1 MIQTNTLEFST
12 KGENDILNVTPQV
25 EAVLDKS
32 RTLEGSVV
40 IFVQSTTS
48 GLAIMEFEQGLLT
61 DFPKVME
68 RVAPKGAEYE
78 HEAAWHDGNGHSHMR
93 SSLLGT
99 SLVVPFS
106 RGRLLLGRWQ
116 QIVLAEFD
124 VRPRKR
130 TVIVQIISS

>member
-1 MIQTNTLEFST
+1 MIETNTLEFST
-12 KGENDILNVTPQV
+12 KGENDILNITPQV

-48 GLAIMEFEQGLLT
+48 GLAIIEFEQGLLT

-68 RVAPKGAEYE
+68 RVAPKGVEYE

-106 RGRLLLGRWQ
+106 GGRLLLGRWQ